1 MLLFFKVFEGDNM
14 PKLVGGILLALL
26 IVGAVLTQQRRI
38 NREETGRQGKVLHK
52 VNSAADDLIQ
62 SCGRPQRE
70 TAMSSLSPQLTY
82 DNYHLMITV
91 TLNSNPTFIDTET
104 DNQIGRETAIH
115 TMPCL
120 EHWLS
125 QQTPGQM
132 QGQAVPH

>member
-1 MLLFFKVFEGDNM
+1 MKV
-14 PKLVGGILLALL
+14 LSGIFVALL
-26 IVGAVLTQQRRI
+26 IVGAVLMQQRRI
-38 NREETGRQGKVLHK
+38 ESYEGAKRGTVLHK

-70 TAMSSLSPQLTY
+70 TSMSSLSPQLTY

-91 TLNSNPTFIDTET
+91 TFNSNPTFIDTET
-104 DNQIGRETAIH
+104 DNQIGRDAAIH

-125 QQTPGQM
+125 QQSIARAQK
-132 QGQAVPH
+132 AVPH

>member
-1 MLLFFKVFEGDNM
+1 VRVL
-14 PKLVGGILLALL
+14 GGIFLALL
-26 IVGAVLTQQRRI
+26 IVGAVLVQQRRI
-38 NREETGRQGKVLHK
+38 NREATAKQGKVLHK
-52 VNSAADDLIQ
+52 VNSSADDLIQ

-82 DNYHLMITV
+82 DNYHLMIMV
-91 TLNSNPTFIDTET
+91 ASNSNPTFIDTET

-125 QQTPGQM
+125 QQRSA
-132 QGQAVPH
+132 QAQEHIIH

>member
-1 MLLFFKVFEGDNM
+1 M
-14 PKLVGGILLALL
+14 PKLVGGIFLALL
-26 IVGAVLTQQRRI
+26 IVGAVLMQQRRI
-38 NREETGRQGKVLHK
+38 SRQATATQGKVLHK

-82 DNYHLMITV
+82 DNYHLMVTV
-91 TLNSNPTFIDTET
+91 GFNSNPIFIDTET

-125 QQTPGQM
+125 QRQSA
-132 QGQAVPH
+132 QAQEHLVH

>member
-1 MLLFFKVFEGDNM
+1 VKV
-14 PKLVGGILLALL
+14 LSGIFVALL
-26 IVGAVLTQQRRI
+26 IVGAVLMQQRRI
-38 NREETGRQGKVLHK
+38 ESYEGAKRGTVLHK

-70 TAMSSLSPQLTY
+70 TSMSSLSPQLTY

-91 TLNSNPTFIDTET
+91 TFNSNPTFIDTET
-104 DNQIGRETAIH
+104 DNQIGRDAAIH

-125 QQTPGQM
+125 QQSIARAQK
-132 QGQAVPH
+132 AVPH

>member
-1 MLLFFKVFEGDNM
+1 VKV
-14 PKLVGGILLALL
+14 LSGIFLALL
-26 IVGAVLTQQRRI
+26 IVGAVLMQQRRI
-38 NREETGRQGKVLHK
+38 ESYEGAKRGTVLHK

-70 TAMSSLSPQLTY
+70 TSMSSLSPQLTY

-91 TLNSNPTFIDTET
+91 TFNSNPTFIDTET
-104 DNQIGRETAIH
+104 DNQIGRDAAIH

-125 QQTPGQM
+125 QQSIARAQK
-132 QGQAVPH
+132 AVPH

>member
-1 MLLFFKVFEGDNM
+1 VKV
-14 PKLVGGILLALL
+14 LSGIFLALL
-26 IVGAVLTQQRRI
+26 IVGAVLMQQRRI
-38 NREETGRQGKVLHK
+38 ESYEGAKRGTVLHK

-70 TAMSSLSPQLTY
+70 TSMSSLSPQLTY

-91 TLNSNPTFIDTET
+91 TFKSNPTFIDTET
-104 DNQIGRETAIH
+104 DNQIGRHAAIH

-125 QQTPGQM
+125 QQSIARAQK
-132 QGQAVPH
+132 

>member
-1 MLLFFKVFEGDNM
+1 V
-14 PKLVGGILLALL
+14 PKIVGGIFLALL

-38 NREETGRQGKVLHK
+38 NREATAKQVTVLHK
-52 VNSAADDLIQ
+52 VNSAASDLIQ

-82 DNYHLMITV
+82 ENYHLMITV
-91 TLNSNPTFIDTET
+91 AFNSNPIFIDTDT
-104 DNQIGRETAIH
+104 DNQIARETAIH

-125 QQTPGQM
+125 QR
-132 QGQAVPH
+132 VPAHAQE

>member
-1 MLLFFKVFEGDNM
+1 MKV
-14 PKLVGGILLALL
+14 LSGIFLALL
-26 IVGAVLTQQRRI
+26 IVGAVLMQQRRI
-38 NREETGRQGKVLHK
+38 ESYEGAKRGTVLHK

-70 TAMSSLSPQLTY
+70 TSMSSLSPQLTY

-91 TLNSNPTFIDTET
+91 TFNSNPTFIDTET
-104 DNQIGRETAIH
+104 DNQIGRDAAIH

-125 QQTPGQM
+125 QQSIARAQK
-132 QGQAVPH
+132 AVPH

>member
-1 MLLFFKVFEGDNM
+1 VKV
-14 PKLVGGILLALL
+14 LSGIFVALL
-26 IVGAVLTQQRRI
+26 IVGAVLMQQRRI
-38 NREETGRQGKVLHK
+38 ESYEGAKRGTVLHK

-70 TAMSSLSPQLTY
+70 TSMSSLSPQLTH

-91 TLNSNPTFIDTET
+91 TFNSNPTFIDTET
-104 DNQIGRETAIH
+104 DNQIGRDAAIH

-125 QQTPGQM
+125 QQSIARAQK
-132 QGQAVPH
+132 AVPH

>member
-1 MLLFFKVFEGDNM
+1 M
-14 PKLVGGILLALL
+14 PKLVGGIFLALL
-26 IVGAVLTQQRRI
+26 IVGAVLMQQRRI
-38 NREETGRQGKVLHK
+38 NKQATVTQGKALHK

-82 DNYHLMITV
+82 DNYHLMVTV
-91 TLNSNPTFIDTET
+91 AFNSNPIFIDTET

-125 QQTPGQM
+125 QR
-132 QGQAVPH
+132 GQAKAQEQIVH

>member
-1 MLLFFKVFEGDNM
+1 MKV
-14 PKLVGGILLALL
+14 LGGIFLALL
-26 IVGAVLTQQRRI
+26 IVGAVLLQQTRM
-38 NREETGRQGKVLHK
+38 NRETTVEQGTVLRK

-82 DNYHLMITV
+82 DDYHLMITV
-91 TLNSNPTFIDTET
+91 AFNSNPTFIDTET

-125 QQTPGQM
+125 QHRPAQAQA
-132 QGQAVPH
+132 QGIQH

>member
-1 MLLFFKVFEGDNM
+1 VKV
-14 PKLVGGILLALL
+14 LGGVFLAVLIL
-26 IVGAVLTQQRRI
+26 GAVLMQQRRI
-38 NREETGRQGKVLHK
+38 NREATAKQGRVLHK
-52 VNSAADDLIQ
+52 VNSATDDLIQ

-91 TLNSNPTFIDTET
+91 AFNSDPTFIDTET

-125 QQTPGQM
+125 QRKPAQV
-132 QGQAVPH
+132 QGQAILH